1 MNPRSLIFSLFLLVP
16 TIALA
21 HADLESSSI
30 EAGATVTEPLSEVSL
45 TFTEAAELGFST
57 FKVYPLPAD
66 PAATNH
72 DEPGME
78 DHDDETSGGHD
89 DTAAAQAEGGHNDDA
104 ADDHGDDSEHGA
116 LDAAAETLLA
126 EVIDAQRDE
135 GVRADTGVSPSEGQS
150 ETVTLQL
157 RNDLEPGAYAVMW
170 KVLSVDA
177 HTIEGFLTFTYD
189 PSE

>member
-1 MNPRSLIFSLFLLVP
+1 MNPRSLILGLFLFIP
-16 TIALA
+16 ATALA

-30 EAGATVTEPLSEVSL
+30 EDGATVTESLSEVSL

-66 PAATNH
+66 AATAG
-72 DEPGME
+72 DDDSRAE
-78 DHDDETSGGHD
+78 DHDENSGDHD
-89 DTAAAQAEGGHNDDA
+89 DAAAQAEGGHDDGA
-104 ADDHGDDSEHGA
+104 ADDHGDDGGHGA

-126 EVIDAQRDE
+126 EVIDVQDDE
-135 GVRADTGVSPSEGQS
+135 DARADTGVSPSEGQS
-150 ETVTLQL
+150 ETVTLRL
-157 RNDLEPGAYAVMW
+157 KEELEPGAYAVMW

-189 PSE
+189 PDE